1 MRVTQTL
8 LSDRALSA
16 LRESLGRMA
25 KMQNQLSSG
34 RRINTP
40 SDDPAGHGI
49 ATRLTARVATLDQYD
64 RQATAAQAPMTATSD
79 LLDTLGELSTR
90 AQELAVAGGNGGL
103 GAGERAG
110 MATEVNQLLEE
121 VVAVGNTSQHGR
133 YLLGGQETQTAPLTV
148 TRNVNGDITAAT
160 WNPRGVD
167 GAIDAS
173 ISDGVTVQTNVGGT
187 AVLGADTDPTFL
199 PALLIQLRDALNTNN
214 QTGVNAV
221 IDQFQTVVAR
231 LGAAQAQVGSQLQ
244 AIDRATSANDTA
256 RTAAKAALSAVADAD
271 VAKIAVDLSQ
281 QEAVY
286 QAALHAA
293 SQAIQPS
300 LLEFLK

>member
-8 LSDRALSA
+8 LSDRALAA
-16 LRESLGRMA
+16 LREGLSRMA
-25 KMQNQLSSG
+25 KTQNQLGTG

-40 SDDPAGHGI
+40 SDDPAGHSI

-64 RQATAAQAPMTATSD
+64 RQATAAQGPMMATNDLLGSLSD
-79 LLDTLGELSTR
+79 LAGR
-90 AQELAVAGGNGGL
+90 AQELAVAGATGGL

-110 MATEVNQLLEE
+110 IATEVNQMLEE
-121 VVAVGNTSQHGR
+121 VVAVANGSEHGR
-133 YLLGGQETQTAPLTV
+133 YLLGGQETRTAPLSV

-167 GAIDAS
+167 GTINAT
-173 ISDGVTVQTNVGGT
+173 ISDGVNVQTNIGGT
-187 AVLGADTDPTFL
+187 AVLGADTDSTFL
-199 PALLIQLRDALNTNN
+199 PALLVQLRDALNTNN
-214 QTGVNAV
+214 QAAVNAV
-221 IDQFQTVVAR
+221 IDQFNAATTR
-231 LGAAQAQVGSQLQ
+231 LGAAQAQVGGQLQ

>member
-1 MRVTQTL
+1 MRVTRTL
-8 LSDRALSA
+8 LTDRALSA

-25 KMQNQLSSG
+25 KTQNQLG
-34 RRINTP
+34 TARRINVL
-40 SDDPAGHGI
+40 SDDPADCST

-64 RQATAAQAPMTATSD
+64 RQATAAQAPLTATND
-79 LLDTLGELSTR
+79 LLDTLSGLSGR
-90 AQELAVAGGNGGL
+90 AQELAVAGANGGL

-110 MATEVNQLLEE
+110 MATEVNQILEE
-121 VVAVGNTSQHGR
+121 VVGGGNTNEHGR
-133 YLLGGQETQTAPLTV
+133 YLLGGRETRTAPLTV
-148 TRNVNGDITAAT
+148 TRNVNGDITAVT

-167 GAIDAS
+167 GAIDATV
-173 ISDGVTVQTNVGGT
+173 SDGVTAQTNVGGT

-214 QTGVNAV
+214 QAGVSAV
-221 IDQFQTVVAR
+221 IDQFQTVTAR
-231 LGAAQAQVGSQLQ
+231 LSSAQSVVGSQLQ
-244 AIDRATSANDTA
+244 TIDRATSANDTA
-256 RTAAKAALSAVADAD
+256 RTAAKAALSAIADAD
-271 VAKIAVDLSQ
+271 VAKVAVDLSQ

-286 QAALHAA
+286 QAALYAA

>member
-8 LSDRALSA
+8 LSDRAMAA

-25 KMQNQLSSG
+25 KTQNQLGTG

-40 SDDPAGHGI
+40 SDDPAGHST

-64 RQATAAQAPMTATSD
+64 RQAAAAQAPLTATND
-79 LLDTLGELSTR
+79 FLDTLGSLSAR
-90 AQELAVAGGNGGL
+90 AQELAVAGANGGL

-110 MATEVNQLLEE
+110 MATEVNQILEE
-121 VVAVGNTSQHGR
+121 VVGTGNTSEHGR
-133 YLLGGQETQTAPLTV
+133 YLLGGQDTRTAPLNV
-148 TRNVNGDITAAT
+148 TRNVNGDITAVT

-167 GAIDAS
+167 GTIDATV
-173 ISDGVTVQTNVGGT
+173 SDGVTVQTNVGGT
-187 AVLGADTDPTFL
+187 AVMGADTDPTFL
-199 PALLIQLRDALNTNN
+199 PTLLIQLRDALTTNN
-214 QTGVNAV
+214 QAGVSAV
-221 IDQFQTVVAR
+221 IDQFQTVTAR
-231 LGAAQAQVGSQLQ
+231 LSGAQSLVGSQLQ
-244 AIDRATSANDTA
+244 TLDRTAVANDTA
-256 RTAAKAALSAVADAD
+256 RTAAKAALSAIVDAD
-271 VAKIAVDLSQ
+271 VAKVAVDLSQ
-281 QEAVY
+281 QEAIY